1 MKKLLFL
8 FAPAILLT
16 AGRLQA
22 QTATTATTTSV
33 ASTTTTTPAST
44 SNSGG
49 LWGSLKR
56 AAKAT
61 KDSVLAKKLAAA
73 QKKDSLHKTTFLG
86 SMATTTATNV
96 VKPGTTPNTTTTTT
110 GANQTTSAPVQTNS
124 AGITPAGNNSN
135 NNSTDKITFQID
147 ACTGNS
153 AAQTVTVFFT
163 VANPNS
169 VNQNIF
175 IGLGPACKVIDP
187 DGNLCRPREARLGDA
202 DGTKWTELPTG
213 IKMKG
218 SITFNN
224 ILPKQTQL
232 ALMQFNIFSVN
243 TAGGGDGKAKNID
256 VRNLNVAWQ

>member
-8 FAPAILLT
+8 FAPAILLLVT
-16 AGRLQA
+16 RLQA

-33 ASTTTTTPAST
+33 ATTTTPAPT
-44 SNSGG
+44 TNSGG

-61 KDSVLAKKLAAA
+61 KDSVIAKKLAAA

-86 SMATTTATNV
+86 SMATTTAANV
-96 VKPGTTPNTTTTTT
+96 VKPGPTTNTTT
-110 GANQTTSAPVQTNS
+110 GANQTLLSPAQTNN
-124 AGITPAGNNSN
+124 AGITPAGNNSGN
-135 NNSTDKITFQID
+135 NTTDKITFQID

-153 AAQTVTVFFT
+153 GAQTVTVFFT
-163 VANPNS
+163 IANPNS
-169 VNQNIF
+169 VNQNVV

-187 DGNLCRPREARLGDA
+187 DGNLCRPREVRLGDA
-202 DGTKWTELPTG
+202 DGSRWTEIPTG

-224 ILPKQTQL
+224 VLPKNTQL

-243 TAGGGDGKAKNID
+243 SVGGGDGKTKTID

>member
-8 FAPAILLT
+8 FAPAILLMT
-16 AGRLQA
+16 PCLHA
-22 QTATTATTTSV
+22 QTSTTATTTSV
-33 ASTTTTTPAST
+33 ATTTTPATT

-49 LWGSLKR
+49 LWGSLKK

-61 KDSVLAKKLAAA
+61 KDSVFAKKLAAA

-86 SMATTTATNV
+86 SVATTTAANTL
-96 VKPGTTPNTTTTTT
+96 KPGTATNTNTVTTTT
-110 GANQTTSAPVQTNS
+110 GASQTVSAPVQTNN
-124 AGITPAGNNSN
+124 AGITPAGNNSG

-147 ACTGNS
+147 ACAGNS
-153 AAQTVTVFFT
+153 GAQTVTVFFT
-163 VANPNS
+163 IANPNS
-169 VNQNIF
+169 VNQNVF

-187 DGNLCRPREARLGDA
+187 DGNLSRPREARLGDA
-202 DGTKWTELPTG
+202 DGSKWTELPTG

-243 TAGGGDGKAKNID
+243 SVGGGDGKTKTID

>member
-8 FAPAILLT
+8 FAPAILLLAT
-16 AGRLQA
+16 RLQA
-22 QTATTATTTSV
+22 QTPTTAATTSV
-33 ASTTTTTPAST
+33 ATTTTTPAPT

-49 LWGSLKR
+49 LWSSLKK

-61 KDSVLAKKLAAA
+61 KDSVIAKKLAAA

-86 SMATTTATNV
+86 SMATTTAANV
-96 VKPGTTPNTTTTTT
+96 VKPGTTTNTPSGSTS
-110 GANQTTSAPVQTNS
+110 ANQTLLGPAQTNN
-124 AGITPAGNNSN
+124 AGVTPAGNNSA

-153 AAQTVTVFFT
+153 GAQTVTVFFT
-163 VANPNS
+163 IANPNS
-169 VNQNIF
+169 VNQNVL

-202 DGTKWTELPTG
+202 DGSRWTELPTG

-224 ILPKQTQL
+224 ILPKNTQL
-232 ALMQFNIFSVN
+232 ALMQFNIFSIN
-243 TAGGGDGKAKNID
+243 TVGGGDGKTKTID

>member
-8 FAPAILLT
+8 FAATILLLAT
-16 AGRLQA
+16 RLQA
-22 QTATTATTTSV
+22 QTSTTATTTSV
-33 ASTTTTTPAST
+33 ATTTTPPSAPS
-44 SNSGG
+44 SGG

-61 KDSVLAKKLAAA
+61 KDSLIAKKLAVA
-73 QKKDSLHKTTFLG
+73 QKNDSLHKTTFLG
-86 SMATTTATNV
+86 SMATTTAANV
-96 VKPGTTPNTTTTTT
+96 VKPGTTANTTTGPT
-110 GANQTTSAPVQTNS
+110 GANQTLLGPAQTNN
-124 AGITPAGNNSN
+124 AGITPAGNNSGY
-135 NNSTDKITFQID
+135 NSTDKITFQLD

-163 VANPNS
+163 IANPNN

-232 ALMQFNIFSVN
+232 ALLQFNIFSVN
-243 TAGGGDGKAKNID
+243 SAGGGDGKAKNID
-256 VRNLNVAWQ
+256 IRNLNVAWQ